1 MKVRTSS
8 VSPLPTDT
16 TTTLPGCSTALSTPS
31 PSSIAPFQA
40 GRKNWNLNSL
50 IKYDDYWK
58 IDKLITD
65 KQMNPTRVLVDQCYG
80 AFASAD
86 VLRVLVKHGAPM
98 KPSAPIELEP
108 LAHYVLAYFI
118 KYNTLNYKDR
128 KKFNEVIQYLKEEGH
143 SMEYAFDCLQT
154 VKAPSDHDIYKLVT
168 PPSSRHPSPSLSPS
182 LSQSTTTS
190 SVSSPPPLDAAP
202 TEPTAAASVDADS
215 QEENANPTPASN
227 KRKIGRA
234 PSSSKAKRRRL

>member
-1 MKVRTSS
+1 M
-8 VSPLPTDT
+8 
-16 TTTLPGCSTALSTPS
+16 
-31 PSSIAPFQA
+31 
-40 GRKNWNLNSL
+40 RKT
-50 IKYDDYWK
+50 
-58 IDKLITD
+58 TD

-168 PPSSRHPSPSLSPS
+168 PPSSRHPSPCLSPS
-182 LSQSTTTS
+182 LSHSTTTS
-190 SVSSPPPLDAAP
+190 SVCSPSPMDATP
-202 TEPTAAASVDADS
+202 NEPAGAAEPVDS
-215 QEENANPTPASN
+215 QEENAIPTTPANN